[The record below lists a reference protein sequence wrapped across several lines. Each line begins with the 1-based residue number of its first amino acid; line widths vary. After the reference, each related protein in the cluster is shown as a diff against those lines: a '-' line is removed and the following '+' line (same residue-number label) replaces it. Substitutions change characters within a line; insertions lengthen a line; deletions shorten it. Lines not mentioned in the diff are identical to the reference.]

1 MSTDPEEET
10 GSWLRRYLDA
20 DRAVGYALAMRCWQ
34 FPAGLVTAVLVAFC
48 FTPQVQGLYYTAAT
62 LLGLQTLLHLGL
74 HWVIIHF
81 ASHEWAELELDR
93 HRRVVGDDVARQRL
107 AGLLRVFT
115 RWFIVVG
122 LLFGLVV
129 GVLGAWLFF
138 RETDGGSWFF
148 PWCGL
153 VFFASASLALS
164 PYIAIMEG
172 CQQVLAVHRVSF
184 YRAVT
189 GSLAV
194 WGAMLSGVGLWAL
207 VAATFVQVAWELY
220 LIGGSYRLFFA
231 SLRAVPARLD
241 WKRELWPLQWRIG
254 AQSISGFFA
263 FYLFTP
269 VMFAYHGAEVAG
281 QMGMSWN
288 ILSNIQQAAFA
299 WIRTRAPYYGQ
310 LIARGEY
317 GRLDQTFFR
326 GFLVSLSAMSI
337 AYGVF
342 LACVFGLSYMPIGW
356 MESLSRRLLDPTT
369 LLVLAAG
376 LVLIHVARCLAVY
389 LRAHKRDPLLRIV
402 VVANVM
408 ISVA

>member
-1 MSTDPEEET
+1 M
-10 GSWLRRYLDA
+10 
-20 DRAVGYALAMRCWQ
+20 
-34 FPAGLVTAVLVAFC
+34 TAR
-48 FTPQVQGLYYTAAT
+48 
-62 LLGLQTLLHLGL
+62 
-74 HWVIIHF
+74 
-81 ASHEWAELELDR
+81 HEWAELELDD
-93 HRRVVGDDVARQRL
+93 HRRVVGDEVARQRL

-122 LLFGLVV
+122 VLFGLGI
-129 GVLGAWLFF
+129 GVLGSWLFF
-138 RETDGGSWFF
+138 RETDGGGWFL

-172 CQQVLAVHRVSF
+172 CQQVLAVHRVGF

-189 GSLAV
+189 GSIAV

-231 SLRAVPARLD
+231 SLRAVPAKLD
-241 WKRELWPLQWRIG
+241 WQSEVWPLQWRIG
-254 AQSISGFFA
+254 AQSIAGFFA

-269 VMFAYHGAEVAG
+269 VMFAFHGAEVAG

-299 WIRTRAPYYGQ
+299 WIRTRAPFYGE

-317 GRLDQTFFR
+317 RKLDQAFFR
-326 GFLVSLSAMSI
+326 GFLVSL
-337 AYGVF
+337 
-342 LACVFGLSYMPIGW
+342 
-356 MESLSRRLLDPTT
+356 
-369 LLVLAAG
+369 AA
-376 LVLIHVARCLAVY
+376 
-389 LRAHKRDPLLRIV
+389 
-402 VVANVM
+402 
-408 ISVA
+408 